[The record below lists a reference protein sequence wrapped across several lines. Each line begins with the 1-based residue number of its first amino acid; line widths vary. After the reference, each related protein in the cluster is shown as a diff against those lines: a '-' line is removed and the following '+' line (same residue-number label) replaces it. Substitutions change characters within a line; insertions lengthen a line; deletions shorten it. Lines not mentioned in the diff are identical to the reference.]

1 MKNSVRD
8 FRFVMGAKLWGG
20 WLDNE
25 IVIVS
30 ANVINIH
37 FRSVL
42 RCGKFRLIHTK
53 LLPNALNLPK
63 CFWGP
68 FAYPITELPY

>member
-37 FRSVL
+37 FRSVS
-42 RCGKFRLIHTK
+42 RCGKFRRIHTTPQR
-53 LLPNALNLPK
+53 LEPTRMFLVSLCVSHN
-63 CFWGP
+63 
-68 FAYPITELPY
+68 